1 MLARKVYEMMRRE
14 AAALKVQ
21 KNLRKYFA
29 RKLYLQ
35 LQKSAVT
42 LQAGLRAMSGRK
54 EFRFRKETRA
64 AILIQVSSIIF
75 GTYSG
80 HITFKMLRIICLF
93 LG

>member
-14 AAALKVQ
+14 AAALKAQ

-29 RKLYLQ
+29 RKSYLQ

-54 EFRFRKETRA
+54 EFRFRKETKA

-80 HITFKMLRIICLF
+80 YITLKMLRISVCF
-93 LG
+93 